1 MFTAE
6 DVMVTTFHT
15 LRPDV
20 SVADAAK
27 LFEKATVEEQRRV
40 FGMIVLDESGCLA
53 GMLSMYDI
61 LLFVRPK
68 HVEVWGMMEDLDV
81 GDLMDTVRERAKHV
95 LVGDI
100 MTTDVITATPD
111 SHVMALLDIMIKKHI
126 RRIPVERN
134 GKIEGIVY
142 LSDLFAYL
150 MEKMTL

>member
-20 SVADAAK
+20 SVAEAAK
-27 LFEKATVEEQRRV
+27 LFEKATVEEGRRV
-40 FGMIVLDESGCLA
+40 FGMIVLDESGGLA

-111 SHVMALLDIMIKKHI
+111 THVMALLDIMIKKHI

-134 GKIEGIVY
+134 DKIEGIVY